1 MEEKW
6 RKLRELEA
14 QRSDISTKLQ
24 KIEDKKD
31 TVSVEVFIKVKKEY
45 EDKLKKFDAKL
56 AEYVDLIK
64 EDITSARQEEEKLLE
79 QERESNLKIE
89 ELKLRYSIGEYTD
102 DSFQQVEAEHNEN
115 IKAIAVKLDRLREKI
130 KWFDDF
136 MELKGLEASF
146 EKKEVAKPKK
156 DTKKDILIEEHIL
169 EEKPAQEMK
178 LEDILVPEEAVKPEA
193 PVTEESVPKPIP
205 PKTEVKGVACPKCGF
220 VNVPDSWYCEKCGA
234 EILDALA
241 K

>member
-31 TVSVEVFIKVKKEY
+31 TVSVEVYLKVKKEY
-45 EDKLKKFDAKL
+45 EDKLKKFDVKL

-64 EDITSARQEEEKLLE
+64 EDIASARQEEEKLLE
-79 QERESNLKIE
+79 QEKDINLKIE

-102 DSFQQVEAEHNEN
+102 ESFRQIESENNEN
-115 IKAIAVKLDRLREKI
+115 LKVIAVKLDRLREKI

-146 EKKEVAKPKK
+146 EKKEVVKP
-156 DTKKDILIEEHIL
+156 KKDILIEEHIL
-169 EEKPAQEMK
+169 EEKPADEMK

-193 PVTEESVPKPIP
+193 AMKEESFPQPKP
-205 PKTEVKGVACPKCGF
+205 PKTETKGVPCPKCGF

-234 EILDALA
+234 EILDTLV